1 MAHRILIIE
10 DEDDIRD
17 VLEYDLVREGFE
29 VETAGN
35 GEDGLRIALSGK
47 INLVLLDLMLPGVDG
62 LEVCRRLRGLPL
74 TKDLPIVMVTAK
86 GEEADIV
93 RGLETGADDYVT
105 KPFLPAVLVARI
117 RTVLRR
123 RRLPPPAPA
132 EDIRV
137 HDALISPAK
146 REVKV
151 KGRSVDL
158 TYTEFAILQFLAAQ
172 PGRVFTR
179 DQIVDGVRGGEYP
192 VTDRSV
198 DVHIVAL
205 RKKLGAAAAY
215 VETVRGVGYR
225 FRE

>member
-1 MAHRILIIE
+1 MAHRILVIE

-47 INLVLLDLMLPGVDG
+47 VDLVLLDLMLPGADG
-62 LEVCRRLRGLPL
+62 LEVCKRLRALPL
-74 TKDLPIVMVTAK
+74 TKDLPVVMVTAK

-93 RGLETGADDYVT
+93 HGLEMGADDYVT

-123 RRLPPPAPA
+123 RHRPVPAAA
-132 EDIRV
+132 EDICV
-137 HDALISPAK
+137 HDVVISPAK
-146 REVKV
+146 HELRV
-151 KGRSVDL
+151 KGRLIEL
-158 TYTEFAILQFLAAQ
+158 TYTEFAIMAFLAAQ

-198 DVHIVAL
+198 DVHVVAL